1 MALSEID
8 KMRETSF
15 QPPCCPEA
23 FSRHF
28 QRRRGVVRPRTLM
41 PRAGAFSLI
50 ELLVVIT
57 IIGILAVLL
66 TVSFRGITNATDMT
80 RASDDVAKAVIL
92 ASQRAFTFNHQTAI
106 SFLRPS
112 NSGNY
117 VAYQI
122 WEQRDSANQSSWQAA
137 DPIRFLP
144 TDIVISGNITFST
157 LLSRRNIAGPLGPF
171 TATAFTAPTGTLW
184 YYSLAYFAPDG
195 SLVASTGQTSIT
207 LIGNPP
213 TSTSGLVAGLP
224 PNFAVVDIAPLHSI
238 PTIYRP

>member
-1 MALSEID
+1 M
-8 KMRETSF
+8 
-15 QPPCCPEA
+15 
-23 FSRHF
+23 
-28 QRRRGVVRPRTLM
+28 RPRGLM
-41 PRAGAFSLI
+41 LPAGAFSLI

-106 SFLRPS
+106 RFLRPGS
-112 NSGNY
+112 SGNY

-122 WEQRDSANQSSWQAA
+122 WEQRDSANQGSWQPA

-144 TDIVISGNITFST
+144 TDIVISSNTTFSSLLNRNITTGTYTATTGS
-157 LLSRRNIAGPLGPF
+157 F
-171 TATAFTAPTGTLW
+171 TATTGTSW

-207 LIGNPP
+207 LIPN
-213 TSTSGLVAGLP
+213 TWVATGLP